1 MTHRLADIGN
11 LNVLT
16 SKRILGVLLA
26 LLLAGCGSNVVLDV
40 PTIPTP
46 VIEQLPVSVAV
57 RFPPDFEDYRHE
69 EEVVG
74 REKWSIN
81 LGRSNAKFFTELFT
95 YMFEEVTFIG
105 PEVDATL
112 LNIDAL
118 IEPNIDAFEFSVPN
132 QSKTEAFAVWIRYR
146 IKVYDRLGTEVA
158 SWPVSAYGKSQT
170 TMLGGSEA
178 LQRAAVLAMR
188 DAAALM
194 IMQLDKSTG
203 ISLLADAPATMPD
216 PAPLSVEVSEDLG
229 EVGTLGEDDTQASSL
244 EGSEDDAS

>member
-1 MTHRLADIGN
+1 MAHRLADNGN
-11 LNVLT
+11 LNFFT

-26 LLLAGCGSNVVLDV
+26 FLLAGCGSNVVLNV
-40 PTIPTP
+40 PSIPTP
-46 VIEQLPVSVAV
+46 VIEQIPVSVAV
-57 RFPPDFEDYRHE
+57 RFPPEFEHFVHKED
-69 EEVVG
+69 VVG

-81 LGRSNAKFFTELFT
+81 LGRSNAIFFTELFT
-95 YMFEEVTFIG
+95 YMFEKVTFIG
-105 PEVDATL
+105 LEDDATL

-118 IEPNIDAFEFSVPN
+118 IEPSIDAFEFSVPN

-158 SWPVSAYGKSQT
+158 NWPVSAYGKSQT
-170 TMLGGSEA
+170 TLMGGSDA
-178 LQRAAVLAMR
+178 LQRAAILAMR

-203 ISLLADAPATMPD
+203 ISLLADTHATMPD

-229 EVGTLGEDDTQASSL
+229 EVDAQASSL
-244 EGSEDDAS
+244 EGSEDDTS

>member
-1 MTHRLADIGN
+1 MAHRLADNGN
-11 LNVLT
+11 LNFFT

-26 LLLAGCGSNVVLDV
+26 FLLAGCGSNVVLNV
-40 PTIPTP
+40 PSIPTP
-46 VIEQLPVSVAV
+46 VIEQIPVSVAV
-57 RFPPDFEDYRHE
+57 RFPPEFEHFVHKED
-69 EEVVG
+69 VVG

-81 LGRSNAKFFTELFT
+81 LGRSNAIFFTELFT
-95 YMFEEVTFIG
+95 YMFEKVTFIG
-105 PEVDATL
+105 LEDDATL

-118 IEPNIDAFEFSVPN
+118 IEPSIDAFEFSVPN

-158 SWPVSAYGKSQT
+158 NWPVSAYGKSQT
-170 TMLGGSEA
+170 TLMGGSDA
-178 LQRAAVLAMR
+178 LQRAAILAMR

-203 ISLLADAPATMPD
+203 ISLLADTPATMPD

-229 EVGTLGEDDTQASSL
+229 EVDAQASSL

>member
-1 MTHRLADIGN
+1 
-11 LNVLT
+11 
-16 SKRILGVLLA
+16 
-26 LLLAGCGSNVVLDV
+26 
-40 PTIPTP
+40 
-46 VIEQLPVSVAV
+46 
-57 RFPPDFEDYRHE
+57 
-69 EEVVG
+69 
-74 REKWSIN
+74 
-81 LGRSNAKFFTELFT
+81 
-95 YMFEEVTFIG
+95 
-105 PEVDATL
+105 
-112 LNIDAL
+112 
-118 IEPNIDAFEFSVPN
+118 VPN

-203 ISLLADAPATMPD
+203 ISLLAETPATLPEPGPLSAD
-216 PAPLSVEVSEDLG
+216 AGNDSGEDDTQAISLGGPEAETPAPVAEPTPVSID
-229 EVGTLGEDDTQASSL
+229 VSDDPGEDDTQASSL